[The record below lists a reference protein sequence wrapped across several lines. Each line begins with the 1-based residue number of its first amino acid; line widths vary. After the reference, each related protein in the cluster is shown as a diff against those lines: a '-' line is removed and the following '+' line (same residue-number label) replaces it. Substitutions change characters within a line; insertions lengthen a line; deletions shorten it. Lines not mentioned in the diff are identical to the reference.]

1 MVPLAEG
8 GSPSTDTDHLREEI
22 VHEGHVE
29 PNEGPWQP
37 RPAPRA
43 RLWWGSAAVLLIA
56 LGVLGAWLW
65 TSGTWAGW
73 RSVARVDD
81 ERITR
86 AELEDHLAVLVK
98 QGRIRQEALAD
109 PVRAK
114 EVERVALEDLILR
127 RLLLAEA
134 ERLKIVVEP
143 GEEDMAFN
151 KAHGAQFGESKL
163 PEAAKKTGGD
173 ANRLRLEV
181 RRQLL
186 MTRLAEKIT
195 EGVTVSDDEMANY
208 YEGHHQAFYVPE
220 MVRLRL
226 LIVDSREEAERLRAQ
241 LRNGADFAALAREH
255 SKGGA
260 KDRGGDMGWVDPRM
274 LPAAIATAV
283 AAIPRTGITPV
294 IEAKGGFY
302 VVRIEGRQAP
312 RELSLVEAKDQIRKQ
327 LTAERK
333 QAKFAKWVQE
343 RRRSARIQVF
353 L

>member
-1 MVPLAEG
+1 
-8 GSPSTDTDHLREEI
+8 
-22 VHEGHVE
+22 
-29 PNEGPWQP
+29 
-37 RPAPRA
+37 
-43 RLWWGSAAVLLIA
+43 
-56 LGVLGAWLW
+56 
-65 TSGTWAGW
+65 
-73 RSVARVDD
+73 VDD
-81 ERITR
+81 ERITQ
-86 AELEDHLAVLVK
+86 ADLEDHLAVLVR
-98 QGRIRQEALAD
+98 QGKIRQEALSD

-114 EVERVALEDLILR
+114 EVERVALDDLILR

-134 ERLKIVVEP
+134 ERLKIAVEP

-195 EGVTVSDDEMANY
+195 EGVTVSDDDLAQY
-208 YEGHHQAFYVPE
+208 YEGHRQAFGVPE
-220 MVRLRL
+220 MVRMRL
-226 LIVDSREEAERLRAQ
+226 LIVDSREEAERLRTQ
-241 LRNGADFAALAREH
+241 ILNGADFAALARQH

-274 LPAAIATAV
+274 LPAAIATGV
-283 AAIPRTGITPV
+283 LAIPRTGITPV

-302 VVRIEGRQAP
+302 VVRVEGRKAP
-312 RELSLVEAKDQIRKQ
+312 RELSLAEAKDQIRKQ

-333 QAKFAKWVQE
+333 QAELAKWVQE
-343 RRRSARIQVF
+343 RRRSARIQTY